1 MNYIASND
9 LIETINAMIK
19 QEKAAYRTQSGL
31 YDKSTTTVEEN
42 SIDGECRRLM
52 IEWFRQI
59 AEFCNFDHQT
69 IAIAINILDR
79 FVAKETQILL
89 SYNAAQ
95 EFQLAAMASLYTSTK
110 IHENV
115 VLDPMT
121 VSNLSNGQFSS
132 LEIEKMESRI
142 LTKLDWRVNTPT
154 ATAFSEIYLQ
164 LLLPNEQTATN
175 TTAKKLIQCQIEQAM
190 EDCQFLGIEA
200 SEIAFTA
207 TYNAIIITFGHCS
220 CIKEIQQATN
230 INFLPFQLEEIL
242 MDRMRHSESGLV
254 SSCSKIT
261 ARPAKKQKQS
271 SGNLSPR
278 STLQHLSPRSITMRR

>member
-1 MNYIASND
+1 MNFTASND
-9 LIETINAMIK
+9 IIETINAMIK

-52 IEWFRQI
+52 IQWFRQL
-59 AEFCNFDHQT
+59 AELCDFDHQT

-79 FVAKETQILL
+79 FVEKETQILP
-89 SYNAAQ
+89 SQNAAQ
-95 EFQLAAMASLYTSTK
+95 KFQLAAMASLYTSIK
-110 IHENV
+110 IHEDSA
-115 VLDPMT
+115 LDPMT
-121 VSNLSNGQFSS
+121 VSKLSKGQFSS
-132 LEIEKMESRI
+132 HEIEEMESRI

-154 ATAFSEIYLQ
+154 AMAFSDMYLQ
-164 LLLPNEQTATN
+164 LLLQS
-175 TTAKKLIQCQIEQAM
+175 KKLASNMIIKRLVQCQVEQAM

-207 TYNAIIITFGHCS
+207 TYNAVMITFGHCS

-230 INFLPFQLEEIL
+230 INSLPFQLEEML
-242 MDRMRHSESGLV
+242 MDHVRHSESGLV
-254 SSCSKIT
+254 SSCSKTT
-261 ARPAKKQKQS
+261 ARPTKKQQQS

-278 STLQHLSPRSITMRR
+278 STLQHLSPRSITMGR

>member
-1 MNYIASND
+1 MNFTASND
-9 LIETINAMIK
+9 IIETINAMIK

-52 IEWFRQI
+52 IEWFRQL
-59 AEFCNFDHQT
+59 AGVCDFDHQT

-95 EFQLAAMASLYTSTK
+95 EFQLAAMASLYTSIK

-115 VLDPMT
+115 ALDPKT
-121 VSNLSNGQFSS
+121 LSKLSNGRFSS

-175 TTAKKLIQCQIEQAM
+175 TIAKKLIQCQIEQAM

-230 INFLPFQLEEIL
+230 INSLPFQLEEML
-242 MDRMRHSESGLV
+242 MDHVRHSESGLV
-254 SSCSKIT
+254 SSCSKTT
-261 ARPAKKQKQS
+261 ARPTKKQQQS

-278 STLQHLSPRSITMRR
+278 STLQHLSPRSITMGR